1 MPVGGS
7 LVAVEGASSSV
18 RLLVV
23 DDDEDLAQLI
33 GRLVAAKRGWS
44 ITRAGTVKAA
54 VERLVADRFDLVL
67 VDHSLPDGTGLQVVE
82 SIRREVPETP
92 VLFLTGHGS
101 EAIALQAISLGATD
115 YMTKGTTMF
124 DALGERLDALL
135 LRSKDVATAAR
146 VVPARRQALVTTTAS
161 HSGEKRAGGAVTP
174 ERAAQVVSTFV
185 RSKALGA
192 GVFDTTGHPIAAS
205 FPDPLDAS
213 RVGALALQVHAQIGL
228 IGRLSELPPTGYT
241 LLVDTTGGALAF
253 TTTRASTII
262 VLLTKERS
270 AETSALLAAFAAEL
284 SASDGA

>member
-1 MPVGGS
+1 M
-7 LVAVEGASSSV
+7 AAEGASSTV

-33 GRLVAAKRGWS
+33 GRLLAAKRGWS
-44 ITRAGTVKAA
+44 VARAGTVKAA
-54 VERLVADRFDLVL
+54 GERLKGDRFDLVL

-82 SIRREVPETP
+82 TIRREVPETP

-115 YMTKGTTMF
+115 YMVKGTTMF
-124 DALGERLDALL
+124 DALVERLDALL
-135 LRSKDVATAAR
+135 VRAKDVATAAR
-146 VVPARRQALVTTTAS
+146 VVPARRQAVVTTTTS
-161 HSGEKRAGGAVTP
+161 SGEKRAGTVTP
-174 ERAAQVVSTFV
+174 ERAAQVVSAFV
-185 RSKALGA
+185 RSKTLGA

-241 LLVDTTGGALAF
+241 LLVDTTGGVLAF
-253 TTTRASTII
+253 TTTRASTIV

-270 AETSALLAAFAAEL
+270 AETNALLAAFSAEL